1 MIMNKNLK
9 NGNSHNSPLGTGVEQ
24 QRLNDPKWK
33 KWGPYLSER
42 QWGTVREDYSEFG
55 NAWDYFP
62 HDHARSKVYRWGED
76 GIAGF
81 SDDQQ
86 LICFAIAL
94 WNGKDPILKE
104 RLFGLTGSEGNHG
117 EDVKELYY
125 YLDNTPS
132 HSYMK
137 HLYKYPQAEYPYADL
152 VHTNRDRSRFEK
164 EYELLDT
171 GLFND
176 NKYFD
181 VFTEYA
187 KSDAED
193 ILIRIT
199 IHNRGNDT
207 AYIALLPTLWLR
219 NLWSF
224 GLMPAQMN
232 HDNVNNNGR
241 TGGYEKPQIFLKDVY
256 ESYGHAKADQYQD
269 GDYHFYFEKPA
280 RVLMTEN
287 ETNTERLY
295 NIPNVTPYVKD
306 AFHTAV
312 LENKFD
318 WLEEKKEGSKMAPMY
333 EYTIAPQSKVSVKL
347 RLSKQYIEKDPFDI
361 SFDEVFAQ
369 RINEANEF
377 YKEVT
382 ATKDKELMNIQRQAF
397 AGMLWSKQ
405 YFNIDIPRWLN
416 GDPGQPAPPG
426 QRKYGRN
433 HQWQTLNNE
442 DIISMPD
449 KWEYPW
455 YAAWDLAFHCVPLS
469 MVDPGFAKQQLI
481 LFLREWYMHPNG
493 QLPAYEWAFSD
504 VNPPVH
510 AWSCL
515 QVYKIDKAR
524 TGKADIEFLERVF
537 QKLLIN
543 FTWWVNRKDSKGNN
557 VFEGGFLGL
566 DNIGVFDRSN
576 MIPGGGVLEQADGT
590 SWMAMYC
597 LNMLEM
603 ALEISQ
609 YNPAYEDVTTKFFEH
624 FVYIAESLNRIGEN
638 WTGSWD
644 DEEGFFYDVLA
655 MPGGKYIPLK
665 VRSLVGL
672 STLFAVFV
680 LKKDL
685 LAKVPDFYSRLKWF
699 QKYREKNNQ
708 YLVIEELKDHND
720 ILLSLVPKNRLE
732 KLLKALLDENEFLS
746 PGGIRSISKIHK
758 QGYNVN
764 INGQNFGLDYQP
776 GEGTSGLFGG
786 NSNWR
791 GPVWMPMNYLLVNAL
806 QTYSEYYKND
816 PKVEFPT
823 GGGKWMTLG
832 EVANEISKRLISIF
846 QKDAKGDRPVND
858 HYAIYRD
865 EHFKD
870 LVLFYEYFHG
880 DTARGVGASHQTGW
894 TGVIAEL
901 INRVSNVEEMKKS
914 NMKKQIVM

>member
-1 MIMNKNLK
+1 MNN
-9 NGNSHNSPLGTGVEQ
+9 EQ
-24 QRLNDPKWK
+24 KRSQDNKWK

-42 QWGTVREDYSEFG
+42 QWGTVREDYSEHG

-62 HDHARSKVYRWGED
+62 HDHARSRVYRWGED
-76 GIAGF
+76 GIAGI
-81 SDDQQ
+81 SDDMQR
-86 LICFAIAL
+86 ICFAITL

-104 RLFGLTGSEGNHG
+104 RMFGLTGNEGNHG

-125 YLDNTPS
+125 YLDSTPS

-137 HLYKYPQAEYPYADL
+137 HLYKYPQAEYPYAGL
-152 VHTNRDRSRFEK
+152 VNTNRNRSKFED

-176 NKYFD
+176 KKYFD

-187 KSDAED
+187 KNEAED
-193 ILIRIT
+193 ILIKIT
-199 IHNRGNDT
+199 IHNRGDEK
-207 AYIALLPTLWLR
+207 AYVAALPTLWFR

-224 GLMPAQMN
+224 GLSK
-232 HDNVNNNGR
+232 
-241 TGGYEKPQIFLKDVY
+241 EKPLMYLKKVPNG
-256 ESYGHAKADQYQD
+256 YGEVKVIDYSA
-269 GDYHFYFEKPA
+269 GEYHFYFDRPA
-280 RVLMTEN
+280 RTLFTEN

-295 NIPNVTPYVKD
+295 GQPNKTPFVKD
-306 AFHTAV
+306 AFHAAV
-312 LENKFD
+312 TQNNYE
-318 WLEEKKEGSKMAPMY
+318 WLETKKEGTKFSPVY
-333 EYTIAPQSKVSVKL
+333 EFNIEGQSSVTIKL
-347 RLSKQYIEKDPFDI
+347 RLSKQVIELNPFED
-361 SFDEVFAQ
+361 FDAVFTH
-369 RINEANEF
+369 RIREADEF
-377 YKEVT
+377 YNDVT
-382 ATKDKELMNIQRQAF
+382 EAKDKDLRNIQRQAF

-416 GDPGQPAPPG
+416 GDPGQPAPPA
-426 QRKYGRN
+426 QRKLGRN
-433 HQWQTLNNE
+433 HQWHSLNNE

-469 MVDPGFAKQQLI
+469 MVDAKFAKEQLI

-515 QVYKIDKAR
+515 QVYKIDKAK
-524 TGKADIEFLERVF
+524 TGKPDIEFLERVF

-543 FTWWVNRKDSKGNN
+543 FTWWVNRKDHKGNN

-576 MIPGGGVLEQADGT
+576 TIPGGGILEQADGT
-590 SWMAMYC
+590 SWMAMYS

-644 DEEGFFYDVLA
+644 DQEGFFYDVLSL
-655 MPGGKYIPLK
+655 PDGRYIPLK

-672 STLFAVFV
+672 TTLFGVLV
-680 LKKDL
+680 LKKEL
-685 LAKVPDFYSRLKWF
+685 LEKLPDFHSRLKWF
-699 QKYREKNNQ
+699 QQYREKNMQ
-708 YLVIEELKDHND
+708 YAVIEELYDHDD

-732 KLLKALLDENEFLS
+732 KLVRALLDEKEFLS
-746 PGGIRSISKIHK
+746 PGGIRSISKIHEH
-758 QGYNVN
+758 GYSVN
-764 INGQNFGLDYQP
+764 IDGREFGLDYQP
-776 GEGTSGLFGG
+776 AEGNTSLFGG

-791 GPVWMPMNYLLVNAL
+791 GPVWMPMNYLLVLAL
-806 QTYSEYYKND
+806 KQYSDYYHD
-816 PKVEFPT
+816 DLKVEYPT
-823 GGGKWMTLG
+823 GSG
-832 EVANEISKRLISIF
+832 NEITLNEVSAELSKRLISIF
-846 QKDAKGDRPVND
+846 KKDENGNRPAND
-858 HYAIYRD
+858 HLTIYRD
-865 EHFKD
+865 DPDFKD

-880 DTARGVGASHQTGW
+880 DTSRGVGASHQTGW
-894 TGVIAEL
+894 TGVVAEL
-901 INRVSNVEEMKKS
+901 INRISLFEKAKKKIIKEEG
-914 NMKKQIVM
+914 IPA

>member
-1 MIMNKNLK
+1 MNA
-9 NGNSHNSPLGTGVEQ
+9 EQ

-33 KWGPYLSER
+33 RWGPYLSER
-42 QWGTVREDYSEFG
+42 QWGTVREDYSEYG

-76 GIAGF
+76 GIAGI
-81 SDDQQ
+81 SDNQQ
-86 LICFAIAL
+86 HICFAMAM

-104 RLFGLTGSEGNHG
+104 RLFGLTGNEGNHG

-137 HLYKYPQAEYPYADL
+137 HLYKYPHAEYPYADL
-152 VHTNRDRSRFEK
+152 VHTNASRSKFEK

-171 GLFND
+171 GIFNE

-187 KSDAED
+187 KNEAED
-193 ILIRIT
+193 ILVRVT
-199 IHNRGNDT
+199 IYNRGNDA

-224 GLMPAQMN
+224 DLM
-232 HDNVNNNGR
+232 H
-241 TGGYEKPQIFLKDVY
+241 EKPLIYLKDGG
-256 ESYGHAKADQYQD
+256 EGYGHAKADHYWE
-269 GDYHFYFEKPA
+269 GDYHFYFENPV
-280 RVLMTEN
+280 RTLFTEN

-295 NIPNVTPYVKD
+295 GVPNQTPYIKD
-306 AFHTAV
+306 AFHIAV
-312 LENKFD
+312 KEQRFD
-318 WLEEKKEGSKMAPMY
+318 WLEEKKKGSKFAPMY
-333 EYTIAPQSKVSVKL
+333 EYTIDGNSCVSVKM
-347 RLSKQYIEKDPFDI
+347 RFSKHYIDKDPFDI
-361 SFDEVFAQ
+361 SFDEVFES
-369 RINEANEF
+369 RIKEADEF
-377 YKEVT
+377 YQDIT
-382 ATKDKELMNIQRQAF
+382 TSKDKELMNIQRQAF

-405 YFNIDIPRWLN
+405 YFNIDMPRWLN
-416 GDPGQPAPPG
+416 GDPGQPTPPE
-426 QRKYGRN
+426 QRKLGRN

-469 MVDPGFAKQQLI
+469 MVDPDFAKSQLI

-524 TGKADIEFLERVF
+524 TGKPDIEFLERVF

-609 YNPAYEDVTTKFFEH
+609 YNPSYEDVTTKFFEH

-644 DEEGFFYDVLA
+644 DQEGFFYDVLS
-655 MPGGKYIPLK
+655 MPDGRFIPVK
-665 VRSLVGL
+665 IRSLVGL
-672 STLFAVFV
+672 STLFAGFV

-685 LAKVPDFYSRLKWF
+685 LAKVPDFYNRLKWF

-708 YLVIEELKDHND
+708 YLVIEELKEHDD
-720 ILLSLVPKNRLE
+720 ILLSLVPRPRLE
-732 KLLKALLDENEFLS
+732 KLLKALLDEKEFLS
-746 PGGIRSISKIHK
+746 RGGIRSISKIHEH
-758 QGYNVN
+758 GYNVN
-764 INGQNFGLDYQP
+764 IDGQNFGLEYQP

-806 QTYSEYYKND
+806 HTYSDYYKD
-816 PKVEFPT
+816 DSKVEFPT
-823 GGGKWMTLG
+823 RSGNWMTLG
-832 EVANEISKRLISIF
+832 EVGNEISKRLISTF
-846 QKDAKGDRPVND
+846 KMDANGHRPVND
-858 HYAIYRD
+858 GYDIYRN
-865 EHFKD
+865 EHFKH

-894 TGVIAEL
+894 TGVVAEL
-901 INRVSNVEEMKKS
+901 INRVSSAEEIKKTMMKEEMA
-914 NMKKQIVM
+914 M